1 MGGKMRSA
9 LTGWMVGLLV
19 VFMGGVCFGKGNDN
33 VIANGKKV
41 TFDYTLKVDGK
52 VIDSSQQHGSL
63 VYTQGEGKII
73 PGLSRQ
79 LEGLRAGDEKEIVVT
94 PQEGYG
100 AVDPKAF
107 KEVPR
112 EQLPKD
118 AKLKVGTQ
126 LQAKTPDGHILV
138 VTVSKLNKDTVL
150 LNFNHP
156 LAGKE
161 LHFQVKILSIQ

>member
-1 MGGKMRSA
+1 MRSA
-9 LTGWMVGLLV
+9 SAAWGVGLAVAATAGLCLGA
-19 VFMGGVCFGKGNDN
+19 GGDS

-52 VIDSSQQHGSL
+52 VIDSSQQHGPF
-63 VYTQGEGKII
+63 VYTQGEGNII

-79 LEGLRAGDEKEIVVT
+79 LEGLHAGDEKEIVVA

-107 KEVPR
+107 KEVSR
-112 EQLPKD
+112 EHLPKD
-118 AKLKVGTQ
+118 APLKVGTQ
-126 LQAKTPDGHILV
+126 LQTKTPDGHILV
-138 VTVSKLNKDTVL
+138 VTVSKLNKNTVL

>member
-1 MGGKMRSA
+1 MRSA
-9 LTGWMVGLLV
+9 LTGWIVGLLV
-19 VFMGGVCFGKGNDN
+19 VFMGGVCFGKGDDN

-52 VIDSSQQHGSL
+52 VIDNSQQHGPF

-79 LEGLRAGDEKEIVVT
+79 LEGLHAGDEKEIVVA

-100 AVDPKAF
+100 AIDPKAF

-112 EQLPKD
+112 EQLPQD
-118 AKLKVGTQ
+118 ADLQVGTQ
-126 LQAKTPDGHILV
+126 LQTETPDGHILV
-138 VTVSKLNKDTVL
+138 VTVSKLSKDTVL

-161 LHFQVKILSIQ
+161 LHFQVKILNVQ

>member
-1 MGGKMRSA
+1 MRSA
-9 LTGWMVGLLV
+9 LTGWIVGLLV
-19 VFMGGVCFGKGNDN
+19 VFMGGACLGKGGDD
-33 VIANGKKV
+33 VVANGKKV
-41 TFDYTLKVDGK
+41 TFDYVLTVEGK
-52 VIDSSQQHGSL
+52 VMDSSQQHGPF
-63 VYTQGEGKII
+63 VYTQGEGNII

-79 LEGLRAGDEKEIVVT
+79 LEGLHAGDEKEIVVA

-100 AVDPKAF
+100 AVDPNAF

-112 EQLPKD
+112 EHLPKD
-118 AKLKVGTQ
+118 ADLKVGTQ
-126 LQAKTPDGHILV
+126 LQAKTPDGHILM

>member
-1 MGGKMRSA
+1 MRPA
-9 LTGWMVGLLV
+9 LVAWGVGLAV
-19 VFMGGVCFGKGNDN
+19 VATAGLCLGAGGDN